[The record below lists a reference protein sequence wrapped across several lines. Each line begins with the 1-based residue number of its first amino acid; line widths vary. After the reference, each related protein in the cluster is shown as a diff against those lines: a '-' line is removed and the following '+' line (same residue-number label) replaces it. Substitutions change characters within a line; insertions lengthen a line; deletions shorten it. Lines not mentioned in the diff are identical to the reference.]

1 MEIYEIVILASI
13 IVIVLLI
20 GFLIYRTFK
29 KAPIKEE
36 VIKDASLIRDL
47 FGPNNIVSVE
57 QTQKR
62 IRVEVK
68 DLSLVDLE
76 GLKPLTN
83 GIFTVGNRVV
93 ATFKGKTEQ
102 IVKILEGK

>member
-1 MEIYEIVILASI
+1 MEIYEIIAISGIIL
-13 IVIVLLI
+13 IVLLI
-20 GFLIYRTFK
+20 GFLVYRTFK
-29 KAPIKEE
+29 KAPKKEE
-36 VIKDASLIRDL
+36 TIKDANAIKDL
-47 FGPNNIVSVE
+47 FGINNIISVE

-62 IRVEVK
+62 IRVEVI

-76 GLKPLTN
+76 SLKPLTN

-93 ATFKGKTEQ
+93 ATFKGNTEQ

>member
-1 MEIYEIVILASI
+1 MEIYEIIVLISI
-13 IVIVLLI
+13 IVVILLL
-20 GFLIYRTFK
+20 GFLIFRTFK
-29 KAPIKEE
+29 KTPKKEE
-36 VIKDASLIRDL
+36 EIKDANLIKDL
-47 FGPNNIVSVE
+47 FGPDNIISVE